1 MAKRIV
7 SIPHK
12 FRLAGVISFRN
23 DYSPPSSPP
32 SRPYTHTC
40 GLPGRQQMPPQYVD
54 SVLQTPPP
62 HPTLRVADSPPG
74 SSLQEHTHGGAAS
87 GHDEGCPPGFRPA
100 EPPVNAVPPGTPP
113 VDAFA
118 NRLELF
124 VNKVTSKIASP
135 LIREPPKQP
144 HAKVV
149 LPPQRSKR
157 QAAQSLSRVPAS
169 MRGEILVMQRLGLVS
184 AGATPSASAVK
195 AYEDLYKPDASNVK
209 AVAVLLT
216 RSEMSRA
223 GRGRSAS

>member
-1 MAKRIV
+1 
-7 SIPHK
+7 
-12 FRLAGVISFRN
+12 
-23 DYSPPSSPP
+23 
-32 SRPYTHTC
+32 
-40 GLPGRQQMPPQYVD
+40 MPPQYVD

-62 HPTLRVADSPPG
+62 RPTLRVADSPPG

-87 GHDEGCPPGFRPA
+87 GHDEGCPPGFSPTEPA
-100 EPPVNAVPPGTPP
+100 VNTVPPGTPP

-149 LPPQRSKR
+149 LPPRRSKR
-157 QAAQSLSRVPAS
+157 QAAQSLFRVPAS

-195 AYEDLYKPDASNVK
+195 AYEDLYKPDASNAK
-209 AVAVLLT
+209 ALATLFNDNIGNESCRQRRKRKL
-216 RSEMSRA
+216 
-223 GRGRSAS
+223 AS